1 VIRFRKVFSILLRTA
16 TVILIIYA
24 ATVLY
29 INMRKENVLSF
40 AKQEVEIKQI
50 GDTILVIG
58 FRLGCA
64 RAKEYADS
72 LAKENIPSKL
82 QLVEPLYE
90 EKEYLHKRYGIFYP
104 RF

>member
-1 VIRFRKVFSILLRTA
+1 MISVILRTIC
-16 TVILIIYA
+16 VIFIIYA
-24 ATVLY
+24 AIVLY
-29 INMRKENVLSF
+29 IYMRKENVLSF
-40 AKQEVEIKQI
+40 ARQEVELKQA
-50 GDTILVIG
+50 GDTVFVVG

-72 LAKENIPSKL
+72 LAKESIPHKL

-104 RF
+104 KF